1 MAKSDNF
8 LKAFQDM
15 EAENIRLK
23 NENKELKNLLKKVT
37 KISEEIVPY
46 IFKSE
51 AKSNTKTEVF

>member
-1 MAKSDNF
+1 
-8 LKAFQDM
+8 
-15 EAENIRLK
+15 LK